1 MLKHLYGIKQNNKYL
16 LIQGILLIVLC
27 LCLTGCSQKGR
38 SEKKQLYYAI
48 SSPNIQGIKEA
59 IKKDRSIVN
68 EKMKTLGQAKPLE
81 LAVREIESEKIQLE
95 ICSVL
100 IEAGADLNELGL
112 DGNTNLCWAICN
124 ERIQLTEKLIE
135 AGANVN
141 QESEEGETP
150 LRSTLSGMEFR
161 NFRTKKKLMEKLR
174 KAGAK
179 PDAKLISYLLE
190 EGNYHYGM
198 KYYFIPK
205 IMEWIPEERITDGV
219 SPALYAAITG
229 NDKELQ
235 KQLQSDNIKKA
246 EKKEV
251 LAFAAA
257 YCDVETLK
265 MMKQQGYDFSW
276 KDSDKVGLLH
286 IASLC
291 NQKKVVDYLLD
302 QGLKGSDK
310 IDFYHADAVGFAVLG
325 NHLDT
330 AELLIQ
336 KGKVNYKDH
345 KSDSDCPDWSFIS
358 AYGGEEALRSMI
370 QLGYQ
375 PTELELYHTFGYG
388 IEEQYQAL
396 VEIKGAIYAKDE
408 EGSSVLSCPA
418 VQEKGNLFYD
428 LCRKGLKAEEDD
440 LNSLIWLGRSDT
452 VKKILEENMT
462 KGRIRKEV
470 LLQSAIDV
478 GDFPMVRYL
487 VKEGADINA
496 YVKDEVEN
504 FKWTSM
510 QMAYGRESVEIRK
523 YLQKNGGDTTK
534 KDSYGR
540 SCKEIAKEAEA
551 VWNLE

>member
-27 LCLTGCSQKGR
+27 LCLTGCNKKGR
-38 SEKKQLYYAI
+38 KEKKQLYYAI
-48 SSPNIQGIKEA
+48 FSPNIQGVKEA
-59 IKKDRSIVN
+59 IKKDKSIVN

-112 DGNTNLCWAICN
+112 DSNTNLCWAICN

-135 AGANVN
+135 
-141 QESEEGETP
+141 
-150 LRSTLSGMEFR
+150 
-161 NFRTKKKLMEKLR
+161 
-174 KAGAK
+174 AGAK

-205 IMEWIPEERITDGV
+205 IMEWIPEERNTDGV

-235 KQLQSDNIKKA
+235 KQLQSDNLKKA

-265 MMKQQGYDFSW
+265 MMRQQGYDFSW

-510 QMAYGRESVEIRK
+510 QMAYGR
-523 YLQKNGGDTTK
+523 
-534 KDSYGR
+534 
-540 SCKEIAKEAEA
+540 SCKEIVKEAEA